1 MLPRGLGPAPTAEG
15 VPWAD
20 GGAPGHRVC
29 FPALGATSAGCT
41 GCGATARVDE
51 GAQRAPH
58 PNGLSVEEGGGGQGS
73 AGGCLASRGHPQL
86 HWSARGCAGL
96 GVCDEVGGARAHL
109 EVPWA
114 GRSRDT
120 HSSQAVSPSQ
130 PPPLGP
136 EGADSVR
143 PSCRGRRLGGG
154 GVGWWMGLP
163 VHLCGR
169 GGPPAGLPCGSQIPT
184 YLSLGVRS
192 LRDLDHHVTAC
203 SEGARACGGG
213 GVLGLLSVRPHFCW
227 GGWGQ
232 QKVCSPVSW
241 SPRGTSPRP
250 APSLCGG

>member
-20 GGAPGHRVC
+20 GGAPGHSVC

-120 HSSQAVSPSQ
+120 HSGQAVSPSQ
-130 PPPLGP
+130 PPLLGP
-136 EGADSVR
+136 EGADSVH
-143 PSCRGRRLGGG
+143 PSRRGRRLGGG
-154 GVGWWMGLP
+154 G
-163 VHLCGR
+163 
-169 GGPPAGLPCGSQIPT
+169 
-184 YLSLGVRS
+184 
-192 LRDLDHHVTAC
+192 
-203 SEGARACGGG
+203 GGG
-213 GVLGLLSVRPHFCW
+213 RVVDGSTCSLVWERRTTCWVTMRVPDPNILVARSPLPEGPRSPCDGL
-227 GGWGQ
+227 Q
-232 QKVCSPVSW
+232 
-241 SPRGTSPRP
+241 
-250 APSLCGG
+250 

>member
-120 HSSQAVSPSQ
+120 HSDQAVSPSQ
-130 PPPLGP
+130 PPLLGP
-136 EGADSVR
+136 EGADSVH
-143 PSCRGRRLGGG
+143 PSRRGRRLGGG
-154 GVGWWMGLP
+154 GGRVVDGSTCSLVWERRTTCWVTMRVPDPNILVARSPLPEGPRSPCDGL
-163 VHLCGR
+163 
-169 GGPPAGLPCGSQIPT
+169 Q
-184 YLSLGVRS
+184 
-192 LRDLDHHVTAC
+192 
-203 SEGARACGGG
+203 
-213 GVLGLLSVRPHFCW
+213 
-227 GGWGQ
+227 
-232 QKVCSPVSW
+232 
-241 SPRGTSPRP
+241 
-250 APSLCGG
+250 

>member
-58 PNGLSVEEGGGGQGS
+58 PNGLSVEEGGGGGQGS

-120 HSSQAVSPSQ
+120 HSGQAVSPAQ
-130 PPPLGP
+130 PPLLGP
-136 EGADSVR
+136 EGADSVH
-143 PSCRGRRLGGG
+143 PSRRGRRLGGG
-154 GVGWWMGLP
+154 GGRVVDGSTCSLVWERRTTCWVTMRVPDPNILVARSPLPEGPRSPCDGL
-163 VHLCGR
+163 
-169 GGPPAGLPCGSQIPT
+169 Q
-184 YLSLGVRS
+184 
-192 LRDLDHHVTAC
+192 
-203 SEGARACGGG
+203 
-213 GVLGLLSVRPHFCW
+213 
-227 GGWGQ
+227 
-232 QKVCSPVSW
+232 
-241 SPRGTSPRP
+241 
-250 APSLCGG
+250 